1 MESVPREVLCPKNHV
16 LQVSAGFDADRD
28 HRPSPIP
35 PAPALGPESIRVEM
49 ASVADPEGAQQF
61 STLAIRA
68 GQFGSGSRR
77 PVGQCAGVAVGR
89 TDGKH
94 VGHGIEVA
102 PMMKSALIQFEPL
115 FIGGEAH
122 TGCDPRRQSQDGD
135 PGHPLLAG
143 HRFPG
148 FRGPG
153 VVIDDDPVRPRLGIH
168 RLGVHHVGVDSG
180 GSWTHTGRRQPR
192 PPALAVQFRVQR
204 VLEFGG

>member
-16 LQVSAGFDADRD
+16 LQVAAGFDADRD

-35 PAPALGPESIRVEM
+35 PAPALCPESVRVEM
-49 ASVADPEGAQQF
+49 ASIADSEGAQQF
-61 STLAIRA
+61 STLAIGA
-68 GQFGSGSRR
+68 GQFGGGGRR
-77 PVGQCAGVAVGR
+77 PVGQRAGVAVGR
-89 TDGKH
+89 SDGKH

-122 TGCDPRRQSQDGD
+122 AGCDPRRQSQDGD

-148 FRGPG
+148 FRGPA